1 MASGFRVK
9 GETGL
14 LSNQGEKSI
23 NLYFIRVLLRKKVLK
38 YGTPKP
44 SILWPQ
50 GLGLRVKGAVKRFTS
65 QGLRVEWSQEVPLN
79 HQTLLQGS
87 WDLVSKLISRL

>member
-1 MASGFRVK
+1 MIYLHLLSGSHK
-9 GETGL
+9 PLNLELEHKNPPGL

-44 SILWPQ
+44 SMYPYREYFKANVYTI
-50 GLGLRVKGAVKRFTS
+50 
-65 QGLRVEWSQEVPLN
+65 
-79 HQTLLQGS
+79 
-87 WDLVSKLISRL
+87 